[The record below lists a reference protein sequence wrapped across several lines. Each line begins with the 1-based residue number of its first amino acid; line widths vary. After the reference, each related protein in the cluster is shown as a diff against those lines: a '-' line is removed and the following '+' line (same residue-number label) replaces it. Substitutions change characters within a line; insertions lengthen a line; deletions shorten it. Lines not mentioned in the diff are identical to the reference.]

1 MYTDYKYNF
10 INKNAYLRMSEIK
23 IWINVLLNEKN
34 ENHPVLFIVLEHGVF
49 LMAQNISH
57 LLQTK

>member
-1 MYTDYKYNF
+1 
-10 INKNAYLRMSEIK
+10 
-23 IWINVLLNEKN
+23 VLLNEKN